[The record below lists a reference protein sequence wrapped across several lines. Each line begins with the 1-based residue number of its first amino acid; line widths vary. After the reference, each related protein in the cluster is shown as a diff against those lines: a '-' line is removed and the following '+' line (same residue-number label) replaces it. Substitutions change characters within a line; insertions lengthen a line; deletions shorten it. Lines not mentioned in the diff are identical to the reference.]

1 MNSIR
6 NSRAGR
12 ARDLAV
18 VGAMAIMVAITG
30 GMTAC
35 QQSDATPLVAA
46 GATSSTPFFIGPQPG
61 PDRPLPG
68 LVNPYAGNT
77 SVLAEG
83 RRLFNWYNCSGCHG
97 DHAGG
102 GMGPSLR
109 DSLWYYGGDEGS
121 LFASI
126 TEGRQHGMPAWG
138 VKVPQDQRWKIV
150 TYIKS
155 LRTPNEPDPPR

>member
-1 MNSIR
+1 MRES
-6 NSRAGR
+6 SRAI
-12 ARDLAV
+12 
-18 VGAMAIMVAITG
+18 GALGIV
-30 GMTAC
+30 
-35 QQSDATPLVAA
+35 VAA
-46 GATSSTPFFIGPQPG
+46 SVVVVLAACSGDNPPIAAAAATSTSPFLIGPQPG
-61 PDRPLPG
+61 PDRSIDR

-77 SVLAEG
+77 GVLSEG

-109 DSLWYYGGDEGS
+109 DSLWYYGGDDAS
-121 LFASI
+121 IFASM

-138 VKVPQDQRWKIV
+138 VKIPQDQRWKIV

>member
-1 MNSIR
+1 MHRLTRVMMVGTI
-6 NSRAGR
+6 AALGT
-12 ARDLAV
+12 LA
-18 VGAMAIMVAITG
+18 
-30 GMTAC
+30 AC
-35 QQSDATPLVAA
+35 QTDTPPLAAA
-46 GATSSTPFFIGPQPG
+46 GATSSSPFLIGPQPG
-61 PDRPLPG
+61 PDRMIAR

-77 SVLAEG
+77 AVLADG
-83 RRLFNWYNCSGCHG
+83 RRLFHWYNCSGCHG
-97 DHAGG
+97 DHGGG

-109 DSLWYYGGDEGS
+109 DSLWYYGGDDAS

-155 LRTPNEPDPPR
+155 MRSPNEPDAPR

>member
-1 MNSIR
+1 
-6 NSRAGR
+6 
-12 ARDLAV
+12 
-18 VGAMAIMVAITG
+18 
-30 GMTAC
+30 
-35 QQSDATPLVAA
+35 
-46 GATSSTPFFIGPQPG
+46 
-61 PDRPLPG
+61 
-68 LVNPYAGNT
+68 VNPYAGNT
-77 SVLAEG
+77 NVLADG

-109 DSLWYYGGDEGS
+109 DSLWYYGGDDAS
-121 LFASI
+121 IFASI

-138 VKVPQDQRWKIV
+138 AKVPQDQRWEIV